1 MSEKLAL
8 VTGISGGIGG
18 AICRKLCTAG
28 YSVIGTYFQHVEPA
42 QALAGSF
49 AEVELARVDLSD
61 RAQTT
66 DFLASL
72 QDRDLDAIVN
82 NAGVV
87 HFEDFD
93 NFDAKL
99 WDRTIEINL
108 SAILWISEKL
118 GAAMKSGSA
127 IVNISST
134 DAFVGS
140 FSTVAYSATKAALN
154 NLTMSLGN
162 TLGRKGVRV
171 NCVAP
176 GWIVSNMETEV
187 SAKADELTPLG
198 RRGQPEEVA
207 EVVEFLLSDRASF
220 VNGATII
227 VDGGYSCV
235 DYVMNEEEKE
245 LKGRG

>member
-1 MSEKLAL
+1 MKEKLAL
-8 VTGISGGIGG
+8 VTGVSGGIGG
-18 AICRKLCTAG
+18 AICRRLSTAG
-28 YSVIGTYFQHVEPA
+28 YAIIGTYFKHSKSARE
-42 QALAGSF
+42 LANTLP
-49 AEVELARVDLSD
+49 EVELAKVDLSNRTQTLDFISSYKD
-61 RAQTT
+61 RGLT
-66 DFLASL
+66 
-72 QDRDLDAIVN
+72 AIVN

-87 HFEDFD
+87 HFEDFENYD
-93 NFDAKL
+93 VEL

-108 SAILWISEKL
+108 SSILWISEKL
-118 GAAMKSGSA
+118 GFAMEPGSA

-140 FSTVAYSATKAALN
+140 FSTIAYSATKAALN

-162 TLGRKGVRV
+162 TLGRRGVRV

-176 GWIVSNMETEV
+176 GWIVTNMETDV

-198 RRGQPEEVA
+198 RRGKPEEVA

-220 VNGATII
+220 VNGTTIV

-235 DYVMNEEEKE
+235 DYVMNEEDKE
-245 LKGRG
+245 LKGTG